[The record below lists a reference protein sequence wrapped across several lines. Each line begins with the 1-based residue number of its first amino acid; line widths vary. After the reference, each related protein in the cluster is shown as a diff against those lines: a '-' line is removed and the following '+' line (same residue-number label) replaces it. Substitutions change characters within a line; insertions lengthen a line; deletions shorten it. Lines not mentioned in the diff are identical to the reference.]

1 MTYMHLMMYR
11 CINAFTR
18 ICASKSAMRTY
29 GKYGASHHHHVVDW
43 LECRPGLGVHA
54 NVDFPHDHL
63 PLTPPTTFVAR
74 FEKKTARWKMLIR
87 LAFGRIWDWSQVCS
101 MPNRSL
107 IVCSYLHHQSREREW
122 ESRAVCVYCV
132 VYFCIDFDSQSRCVT
147 KKYRL
152 KYKYAANLRPTN
164 NNAAREA

>member
-1 MTYMHLMMYR
+1 MESLIIFRYMIHMMRKYWMQILFWQFFI
-11 CINAFTR
+11 CNDIYAFNEVPLHINAFTR

-63 PLTPPTTFVAR
+63 PLTPCTPPTTFVAR
-74 FEKKTARWKMLIR
+74 CEKTARWKMLIR

-122 ESRAVCVYCV
+122 ERVELCVCIV
-132 VYFCIDFDSQSRCVT
+132 
-147 KKYRL
+147 
-152 KYKYAANLRPTN
+152 
-164 NNAAREA
+164 